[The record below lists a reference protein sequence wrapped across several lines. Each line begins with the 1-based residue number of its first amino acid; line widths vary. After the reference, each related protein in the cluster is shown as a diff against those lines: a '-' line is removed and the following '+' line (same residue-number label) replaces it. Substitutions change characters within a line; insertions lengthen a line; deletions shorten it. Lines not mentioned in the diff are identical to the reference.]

1 MNNYWRKCFFII
13 LVQFATAVF
22 AVLIVSGVIG
32 GGPKREYKVQV
43 KRAADRIEEAMDQNG
58 GNVDLSSIDFSEF
71 DSVRNVTVFDSDEVS
86 KYQYEVYE
94 IGGTLYRIEY
104 ENRNSEK
111 MPVICGCAFAVI
123 IFLTGFMMLY
133 IGRNIIK
140 PFHRFRELPLELS
153 RGNLSV
159 PLNENKNKF
168 FGNYLWGMNLLRENL
183 EQSKDAELSFQ
194 KEKKTLLLSLA
205 HDIKTPLSSV
215 KLYSKALADDLYDTE
230 EKKHEAYNGIQNNAV
245 QIEKYIGQIMNT
257 ANDDFLNLT
266 VNNGEFYFSELIQRI
281 SVYYTDKLKHL
292 HTEFEIG
299 EFENCLCYGDLER
312 AVEVFQN
319 IIENAIKYGDGEYI
333 RISFGEEENC
343 CLVTITNSG
352 KQPPSEE
359 LLHLFDSFYR
369 GSNSHGKKG
378 NGLGLYICRK
388 LMHMMDGDV
397 FVDTDNNL
405 SENGE
410 EMMITVVIRMV

>member
-1 MNNYWRKCFFII
+1 MNNYRRKCFFII
-13 LVQFATAVF
+13 LVQLVAAGIAVW
-22 AVLIVSGVIG
+22 LISGLL

-43 KRAADRIEEAMDQNG
+43 KRAADRVEEAMDRNG
-58 GNVDLSSIDFSEF
+58 GKVDLSSVDFSEF
-71 DSVRNVTVFDSDEVS
+71 DSVRNVTIFDSEEIT

-104 ENRNSEK
+104 ENRNPEK
-111 MPVICGCAFAVI
+111 IIVISCAAFAIV
-123 IFLTGFMMLY
+123 IFLTIFIMIY

-140 PFHRFRELPLELS
+140 PFHRFRELPFELS

-159 PLNENKNKF
+159 PLKENKNKF

-194 KEKKTLLLSLA
+194 KEKKTLILSLA

-215 KLYSKALADDLYDTE
+215 KLYSKALADDLYDSE
-230 EKKHEAYNGIQNNAV
+230 EKKHEAYNGIQNNAA
-245 QIEKYIGQIMNT
+245 QIEKYISQIMNT

-266 VNNGEFYFSELIQRI
+266 VNNGEYYFEELIQRI
-281 SVYYTDKLKHL
+281 SVYYTDKLKNL

-299 EFENCLCYGDLER
+299 EFENCLCYGDIER

-343 CLVTITNSG
+343 RLVTITNSG

-397 FVDTDNNL
+397 FVDTENNL
-405 SENGE
+405 SDAGE
-410 EMMITVVIRMV
+410 KMMITVVIRMV